1 MDENTLHYSNPDDRL
16 FHAKNTSI
24 QSHNQIVALIKE
36 NKKDIHNKI
45 YYVFSL
51 LFTILTTLYS
61 QSLGYLSVLVISNVC
76 LILLLYPTWRF
87 YVKRRNLAKKK
98 YEIENN
104 LNEFGI
110 RLK

>member
-1 MDENTLHYSNPDDRL
+1 MDDNKLYYLEPSDRL
-16 FHAKNTSI
+16 FNAKTTSI
-24 QSHNQIVALIKE
+24 QSYNQIVALIKE
-36 NKKDIHNKI
+36 NKKDILDKA

-61 QSLGYLSVLVISNVC
+61 QSLGYLSALVISNVC
-76 LILLLYPTWRF
+76 LTLLLYPAWKF
-87 YVKRRNLAKKK
+87 YVKRRDLAKKK
-98 YEIENN
+98 YEIGNN